1 MDEANG
7 ARTRAKVGAKRLVL
21 AAVDYSDASGLALSS
36 AADLARADPMTE
48 LHVVHVIDLPYP
60 MEHDRVEASDLPRAL
75 EKAGEDVK
83 LELPKFYAETIRGLE
98 SRVVGHVSF
107 GRPDREIVLLAGD
120 LGADL
125 IVLGTHG
132 RSRVERVF
140 LGSVAE
146 RVLRAA
152 PCAVLVVR
160 AKEEPH
166 ESLLGQTRTQASEPS
181 SDPRGPEMMTF
192 RFSDR

>member
-7 ARTRAKVGAKRLVL
+7 TRTRAKVGAKRLVL
-21 AAVDYSDASGLALSS
+21 AAVDYSDASGLALAS
-36 AADLARADPMTE
+36 AADLARADPTTE
-48 LHVVHVIDLPYP
+48 LHVVHVVDLPYP
-60 MEHDRVEASDLPRAL
+60 MDHHPVETTDLPREL
-75 EKAGEDVK
+75 EKAGEDAK
-83 LELPKFYAETIRGLE
+83 IELPKFYAETIRGLE

-120 LGADL
+120 IGADL

-160 AKEEPH
+160 AKEEPE
-166 ESLLGQTRTQASEPS
+166 ESLLGQTRPQASQQA
-181 SDPRGPEMMTF
+181 SDPRGPGVMTF